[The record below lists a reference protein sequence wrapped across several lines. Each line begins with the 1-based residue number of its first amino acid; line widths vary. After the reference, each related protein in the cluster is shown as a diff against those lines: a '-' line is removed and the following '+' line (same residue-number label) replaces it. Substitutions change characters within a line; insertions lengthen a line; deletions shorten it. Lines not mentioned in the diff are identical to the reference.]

1 LGADHSHHATVAEE
15 TAKANEEAA
24 KAEAGYTEVQAERDL
39 AFIHLRT
46 LYRALES
53 SGGDILSDE
62 VLEHALGQIVRL
74 RANVRVLEDANASF
88 VGGMRG
94 APKVADASMG
104 HLAERAALCPN
115 GSAIVDECIALAA
128 MLVEKNIAYGDSAL
142 SPMRVFA
149 KGIDAKS
156 QILVRLD
163 DKLSRLARGS
173 AAGEDV
179 ILDLLGYL
187 ILYRIA
193 SAK

>member
-1 LGADHSHHATVAEE
+1 MTTDDDRAVLIAQIHDGR
-15 TAKANEEAA
+15 TALDAA
-24 KAEAGYTEVQAERDL
+24 RDEIAQLTRDRDL
-39 AFIHLRT
+39 AFIRLQT
-46 LYRALES
+46 LYRALDS

-62 VLEHALGQIVRL
+62 VLEYALGQIVRL

-88 VGGMRG
+88 AGGMRG

-115 GSAIVDECIALAA
+115 GSAIVDECITLAA
-128 MLVEKNIAYGDSAL
+128 MLVEKNIAYADSAL
-142 SPMRVFA
+142 NPLRVFA
-149 KGIDAKS
+149 KDIDAKA

-163 DKLSRLARGS
+163 DKLSRIARGS

>member
-1 LGADHSHHATVAEE
+1 MTTDDDRAVLIAQIHDGR
-15 TAKANEEAA
+15 TALDAA
-24 KAEAGYTEVQAERDL
+24 RDEIAQLTRDRDL
-39 AFIHLRT
+39 AFIRLQT
-46 LYRALES
+46 LYRALDS

-62 VLEHALGQIVRL
+62 VLEYALGQIVRM
-74 RANVRVLEDANASF
+74 RANARVLEDAIA
-88 VGGMRG
+88 VAGGMRG
-94 APKVADASMG
+94 APKVAAASMG

-115 GSAIVDECIALAA
+115 GSAIVDECITLAA

-149 KGIDAKS
+149 KGIDVKS

-163 DKLSRLARGS
+163 DKLSRIARGS